1 MARRSN
7 RSILKEINPEHP
19 LEGLILK
26 LRLQYFGH
34 LIRRAA
40 SLEKTLL
47 LGKNGGK
54 RRRGWQ
60 MRQLDNITNSMDMN
74 LSKFQEIV
82 KEGKTWLAVVHGVTK
97 HLTRLSD

>member
-1 MARRSN
+1 
-7 RSILKEINPEHP
+7 
-19 LEGLILK
+19 
-26 LRLQYFGH
+26 
-34 LIRRAA
+34 
-40 SLEKTLL
+40 
-47 LGKNGGK
+47 
-54 RRRGWQ
+54 